1 MTTSEP
7 LGKSLATGSLK
18 TIPLFQGFND
28 TDYSQITDVS
38 NVVTFETG
46 KLVLEQGAVSR
57 DLWVLL
63 EGTCEV
69 SRRIDPHKPDS
80 KRVVLAMLEPPGHFG
95 DMSFFSPSPHSADV
109 TTVTAVKLL
118 RITHPDYK
126 ELIAEGVQ
134 VAYKLA
140 YNVTE
145 SLVRRL
151 RRMDDWVA
159 ELAASSGSHEEA
171 HHPEWQ
177 SFREKLFDRWNL

>member
-1 MTTSEP
+1 MSASDS
-7 LGKSLATGSLK
+7 LGTALLR

-28 TDYSQITDVS
+28 TDYSQIADIAEVA
-38 NVVTFETG
+38 TFEPG
-46 KLVLEQGAVSR
+46 RLVLEQGGSSR
-57 DLWVLL
+57 DIWVLL

-69 SRRIDPHKPDS
+69 SRRVDPGRSDS

-109 TTVTAVKLL
+109 KTVTAVKLL
-118 RITHPDYK
+118 RITHGDYK

-159 ELAASSGSHEEA
+159 ELAASTSGHADA
-171 HHPEWQ
+171 HRPEWQ